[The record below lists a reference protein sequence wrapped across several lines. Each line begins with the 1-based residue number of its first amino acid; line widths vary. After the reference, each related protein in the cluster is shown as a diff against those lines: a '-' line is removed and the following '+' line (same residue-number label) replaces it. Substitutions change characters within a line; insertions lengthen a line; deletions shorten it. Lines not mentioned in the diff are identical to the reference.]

1 LTVYLPWGSD
11 ESFRYME
18 PLVRWTVVLL
28 WIMLLWSWIVIADR
42 VTGYHWARL
51 QSRKFIWD
59 VQNGFLENQWD
70 EIVRV
75 SEKRSG
81 SHLAKVVRAATQAGC
96 LRSDSVALSDFSKSL
111 DLRMSVEERKVDREL
126 RRGMGVLANVAATA
140 PFVGLFGTTVGIL
153 DSFRAVDMAH
163 SAVISMIAGTIAEAL
178 ATSALGMVVAIP
190 AVWGLNYLNEG
201 FEILRIEMSLVRS
214 GMLTFAQR
222 TAREP
227 LNRT

>member
-1 LTVYLPWGSD
+1 LTVYLPWGLD

-28 WIMLLWSWIVIADR
+28 WIMFWWSWIVIADR

-51 QSRKFIWD
+51 QSKKFIRE
-59 VQNGFLENQWD
+59 VQIGFLENQWD
-70 EIVRV
+70 EIMRV
-75 SEKRSG
+75 CEKRSG
-81 SHLAKVVRAATQAGC
+81 SHLAKVVRAGAQAVC
-96 LRSDSVALSDFSKSL
+96 LRGDSVALNNFFKSL
-111 DLRMSVEERKVDREL
+111 DLGMSFEERKVDREF
-126 RRGMGVLANVAATA
+126 RRGMGALANVAATA

-153 DSFRAVDMAH
+153 DSFRGVSMAH

-190 AVWGLNYLNEG
+190 AVWGLNYLNDG
-201 FEILRIEMSLVRS
+201 REILRVEMSLARS
-214 GMLTFAQR
+214 EMLTYAQR

-227 LNRT
+227 NRR